1 MPKRISYFDAL
12 RGLAIVMVVA
22 IHSFG
27 NYYSYL
33 NVNCLVLIIRNIF
46 NVAVPVFLVISGF
59 FLADKVMVDWKGYAL
74 FLKHQVSRVY
84 IPILFCSIPFLYR
97 DLNAGI
103 SAVPFVK
110 FFSCSY
116 SVYYFVAVIIQCYLL
131 LPLIKKK
138 LTVFVVLFF
147 LSGAF
152 WLLFDSYFLTLH
164 KGISLPLIIYA
175 GHIFMWG
182 FFFCLGVLFKR
193 KSLPQVP
200 FKLLIPA
207 LIVCVVYSLLES
219 NYIMTSTLSIT
230 GCGQKFSTFIANTL
244 LIFFFLHKKTLSLV
258 SRKENSYA
266 YRMFTELGK
275 YSFGIYL
282 VHLFVLTKVTPFMEE
297 IQFASVRWIFCT
309 ALTLVGSYF
318 LLFICR
324 KLSSKYTHFLLGV

>member
-27 NYYSYL
+27 YCYSYL
-33 NVNCLVLIIRNIF
+33 NVDCLVLIIRNIF
-46 NVAVPVFLVISGF
+46 NVAVPIFLVISGF
-59 FLADKVMVDWKGYAL
+59 FLADKIMADWKGYVF

-84 IPILFCSIPFLYR
+84 IPVLFCSIPFLYR
-97 DLNAGI
+97 DLNAEI

-116 SVYYFVAVIIQCYLL
+116 SVYYFVAVILQCYLL

-138 LTVFVVLFF
+138 LSTFIVLFF
-147 LSGAF
+147 FSGAF
-152 WLLFDSYFLTLH
+152 WLLFYSYFLTIH

-182 FFFCLGVLFKR
+182 FFFCLGILFKR
-193 KSLPQVP
+193 KGLPQVP

-207 LIVCVVYSLLES
+207 LIVCVVCSLLES
-219 NYIMTSTLSIT
+219 NHIMTNTESMT
-230 GCGQKFSTFIANTL
+230 GVGQKFSAFIVNIL
-244 LIFFFLHKKTLSLV
+244 LVFFFFHKKTLALV
-258 SRKENSYA
+258 SCKENSSV
-266 YRMFTELGK
+266 YRMFTKLGK

-282 VHLFVLTKVTPFMEE
+282 VHLFVLARVAPFMKE
-297 IQFASVRWIFCT
+297 IQFASIRWILCT
-309 ALTLVGSYF
+309 FLTLAGSYF
-318 LLFICR
+318 LLSICR
-324 KLSSKYTHFLLGV
+324 KLSSKYTHLLFGV

>member
-27 NYYSYL
+27 NCYSYS
-33 NVNCLVLIIRNIF
+33 NVYCLVLIIRNIF
-46 NVAVPVFLVISGF
+46 NVAVPIFLVISGF
-59 FLADKVMVDWKGYAL
+59 FLADKIMVDWKGYAL

-84 IPILFCSIPFLYR
+84 IPVLFCSIPFLYR
-97 DLNAGI
+97 ELNAGT

-131 LPLIKKK
+131 LPLIKKN
-138 LTVFVVLFF
+138 LRAFIVLFF
-147 LSGAF
+147 FSGAF
-152 WLLFDSYFLTLH
+152 WLLFYSYFLTLH
-164 KGISLPLIIYA
+164 KGITLPLIIYA

-182 FFFCLGVLFKR
+182 FFFCLGILFQK
-193 KSLPQVP
+193 KGLPQVQ

-207 LIVCVVYSLLES
+207 LIFCLVCSLFES
-219 NYIMTSTLSIT
+219 NYIMTNTHSMT
-230 GCGQKFSTFIANTL
+230 GIGQKFSAFIVNIL
-244 LIFFFLHKKTLSLV
+244 LIFFFFHKKTLLLV
-258 SRKENSYA
+258 SCKENSSA

-282 VHLFVLTKVTPFMEE
+282 VHLFVLAKVTPFMEE
-297 IQFASVRWIFCT
+297 IQFASIRWILCT
-309 ALTLVGSYF
+309 VLTLVGSYF

-324 KLSSKYTHFLLGV
+324 MLSSKFTHLLLGV